1 MKVIG
6 SVKEDLTIEKR
17 ISITPE
23 TVKKFTE
30 IGIDIKIEA
39 GIGKK
44 LHLSDSLYQE
54 TGAEI
59 VRDRNMFLSSSD
71 IICRI
76 NKPPK
81 EEIAFLKKD
90 SIHISFLDPF
100 KEEKEEDISRLKN
113 IQEQIHENFIS
124 YVKNRRGS
132 KLQNENIDVINSK
145 TPLED
150 LLVEKASILI

>member
-1 MKVIG
+1 MQIFFPNEEESETRV
-6 SVKEDLTIEKR
+6 SVL
-17 ISITPE
+17 PE

-100 KEEKEEDISRLKN
+100 NEIQLVKEFANFSVSSISM
-113 IQEQIHENFIS
+113 E
-124 YVKNRRGS
+124 
-132 KLQNENIDVINSK
+132 
-145 TPLED
+145 
-150 LLVEKASILI
+150 LIPRITRAQKMDALSSG